1 MSKGEKS
8 VFVLPADQLAAPAA
22 SSSTQQAGQ
31 GQQSSS
37 GQSQHEALIPQPP
50 AKAVQVELSIQ
61 LHDLVQVGATRIS
74 RACQLLQSFCRL
86 GQCCTHK

>member
-1 MSKGEKS
+1 MQLGQAPLPAGLEAAISQMSKGEKS
-8 VFVLPADQLAAPAA
+8 VFILPADQLAAPAA

-37 GQSQHEALIPQPP
+37 SQQQQEALIPQPP

-61 LHDLVQVGATRIS
+61 LHNLVQVS
-74 RACQLLQSFCRL
+74 
-86 GQCCTHK
+86 